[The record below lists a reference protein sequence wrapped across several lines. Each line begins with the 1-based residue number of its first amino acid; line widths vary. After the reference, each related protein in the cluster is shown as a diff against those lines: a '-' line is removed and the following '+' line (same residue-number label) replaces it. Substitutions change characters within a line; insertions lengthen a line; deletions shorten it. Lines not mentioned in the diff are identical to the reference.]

1 MTYTLNKTTEV
12 IVRYDQTNDTDMFQV
27 GRSTDPPIDMVLV
40 DIQPGSSGVGVD
52 NTTNSVKYIYYTVK
66 FH

>member
-40 DIQPGSSGVGVD
+40 DIQPGSSGMGV
-52 NTTNSVKYIYYTVK
+52 NYPTNSSLT
-66 FH
+66 FT

>member
-40 DIQPGSSGVGVD
+40 DIQPGSSGMGV
-52 NTTNSVKYIYYTVK
+52 NYPKNSSLT
-66 FH
+66 FT

>member
-40 DIQPGSSGVGVD
+40 DIQPGSSGMGG
-52 NTTNSVKYIYYTVK
+52 NYSTN
-66 FH
+66 FHINFT

>member
-40 DIQPGSSGVGVD
+40 DIQPGSSGAGVD
-52 NTTNSVKYIYYTVK
+52 NTTNSVTNIYYI
-66 FH
+66 

>member
-40 DIQPGSSGVGVD
+40 DIQPGSSGMGV
-52 NTTNSVKYIYYTVK
+52 NYPTKSSLTFT
-66 FH
+66 

>member
-40 DIQPGSSGVGVD
+40 DIQPGSSGMGV
-52 NTTNSVKYIYYTVK
+52 NCPTNSSLT
-66 FH
+66 FT